1 MTERFLIDLMGEL
14 DFGLLE
20 DQYMERDLLN
30 QKQAVRKKSWF
41 HKRAFRKGT
50 EFAVTDSLRTAVFE
64 QRELIDTIVA
74 HPNMEGTLA
83 DKLDVKVDAV
93 KKKVNWLIAIISA
106 IVSIIVLAVSVILV
120 IIKKKSIAKLFG
132 KRVQTAS

>member
-1 MTERFLIDLMGEL
+1 MTERFLIDLMGDL

-30 QKQAVRKKSWF
+30 QKQALQKKSWF
-41 HKRAFRKGT
+41 HKKALKKGT
-50 EFAVTDSLRTAVFE
+50 EFTLTDSLRTAVLE
-64 QRELIDTIVA
+64 QRELIDTVVA

-93 KKKVNWLIAIISA
+93 KRKVNWLIAIVSA
-106 IVSIIVLAVSVILV
+106 IISITVLAVSVLWVIL
-120 IIKKKSIAKLFG
+120 KKKSIAKLFG